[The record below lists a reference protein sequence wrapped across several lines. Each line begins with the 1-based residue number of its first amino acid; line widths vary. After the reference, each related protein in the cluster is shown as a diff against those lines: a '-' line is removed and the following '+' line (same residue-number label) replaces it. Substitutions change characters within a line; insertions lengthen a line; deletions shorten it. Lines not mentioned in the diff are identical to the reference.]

1 MKNLESAKTISK
13 LVVLLITGLCV
24 GMAMVAR
31 GAEQPSDVFTQKVA
45 PIFAANC
52 VMCHGAKMQRGGLD
66 LRTEQATLKGGGR
79 GASIVPGK
87 PEESLLYKLVTHK
100 EEPAMPMGGK
110 LSDAELAAIAEWIKG
125 VAPSAVAP
133 VAETI
138 PTRTPGY
145 SITAKD
151 RQWWSFIKPV
161 RPAVPRVQ
169 NRKWVRNEIDAFVLS
184 KLESNGL
191 QPAAPADARTLI
203 RRVYFDLIGLPPSPE
218 EVAAFVKNPSNA
230 AYEKIVDKLLASQH
244 YGERWGRH
252 WLDLARYADSGG
264 YEFDYDRPHA
274 WHYRDWVIKAF
285 NNDMPYN
292 EFVMAQLANDQLK
305 PGDPEALVPTMFC
318 LNGPTQDNAVTEENR
333 ADELSDILDD
343 MVATTSSVFMGVT
356 MGCARCHDHKYDP
369 LPTKDYYRMVAVF
382 SPFEK
387 TTKPLVSEAEIA
399 AHKEANKAV
408 DEKQRPFRRQLS
420 ELEKPLRE
428 RLMNEKIEFHL
439 NLAEKTNSFGDKTK
453 EQYRTELAARLAK
466 EVNIQSEDIDEIIS
480 PEQQVIRKQLLKQIE
495 DLNKTRPK
503 PYNAAMGMTDKSNP
517 GKMHVYLRGNWRTK
531 GDEVQPGLPTVLSDG
546 KDLQPTN
553 RRKQLAEFI
562 ASPENPLTARVAV
575 NRIWKYHFGNGIVR
589 TTSDFG
595 LTGDRPS
602 HPELL
607 DWLAV
612 EFMQSDAATR
622 GTGDT
627 AKNPQSAIRNP
638 QSNPWSWKRMHR
650 LMVLSNTY
658 RQSSQHNEQ
667 AALKDNDNR
676 LLWRMNP
683 RRLEAEALRDSILVV
698 SNKLNPKMYGPGIYP
713 RIDPDIVNTG
723 SRPRWPLDAKD
734 DNETFRRSIY
744 IFVKRSVPLPLV
756 EVFDCP
762 VTVVSSPNRATSTVS
777 PQALALMNN
786 EFVLEQAKLFAERV
800 TTEAGTD
807 TAKQIA
813 RAFQIAL
820 HRQPSAKEQDW
831 SLNFLKSQTNG
842 YTQRKHE
849 RPEAAALRDFC
860 HALMNLNEFLYV
872 D

>member
-13 LVVLLITGLCV
+13 LVILLIVGLCV
-24 GMAMVAR
+24 GMAMVVTAQ
-31 GAEQPSDVFTQKVA
+31 QPSDLFTQKVA
-45 PIFAANC
+45 PIFAGNC

-87 PEESLLYKLVTHK
+87 PEESLLYKLITHK

-138 PTRTPGY
+138 PTRTHGY

-161 RPAVPRVQ
+161 RPAVPTVQ

-184 KLESNGL
+184 KLEANGL
-191 QPAAPADARTLI
+191 QPSAPADARTLI

-230 AYEKIVDKLLASQH
+230 AYEKIVDKLLSSQH

-285 NNDMPYN
+285 NADLPYN
-292 EFVMAQLANDQLK
+292 QFVLEQLAGDQIK
-305 PGDPEALVPTMFC
+305 PGDPEAIIPTTFC
-318 LNGPTQDNAVTEENR
+318 RNGPTVDNVNNEETR
-333 ADELSDILDD
+333 SDEMDD
-343 MVATTSSVFMGVT
+343 MVATTSSVFMGLT

-369 LPTKDYYRMVAVF
+369 LPTKDYYRMVAIF
-382 SPFEK
+382 NSSEK
-387 TTKPLVSEAEIA
+387 AEKPLVNEQEIA
-399 AHKEANKAV
+399 QHKELNKAV
-408 DEKQRPFRRQLS
+408 DEKQRPYKKQLA

-428 RLMNEKIEFHL
+428 RLMNEKIDFHL
-439 NLAEKTNSFGDKTK
+439 KLAEMSSGFGDKTK
-453 EQYRTELAARLAK
+453 EQFRAELATRLGK
-466 EVNIQSEDIDEIIS
+466 EINIQNEDIEEIIA
-480 PEQQVIRKQLLKQIE
+480 PDQQVIRKQLLKQIE
-495 DLNKTRPK
+495 ELNQTRPK
-503 PYNAAMGMTDKSNP
+503 PYLAAMGVTEKKEP
-517 GKMHVYLRGNWRTK
+517 GKSYLYLRGNHRTK
-531 GDEVQPGLPTVLSDG
+531 GEEVFAGLPTVLTDG
-546 KDLQPTN
+546 KDLKPIDT
-553 RRKQLAEFI
+553 RKQLAEWI
-562 ASPENPLTARVAV
+562 VSPDNPLTARVAV
-575 NRIWKYHFGNGIVR
+575 NRIWKYHFGNGIVK

-607 DWLAV
+607 DWLAI
-612 EFMQSDAATR
+612 EFRDGATGR
-622 GTGDT
+622 AGDE
-627 AKNPQSAIRNP
+627 ANPKSKIQNP
-638 QSNPWSWKRMHR
+638 KSSPWSWKAMHK
-650 LMVLSNTY
+650 LMLLSNTY
-658 RQSSQHNEQ
+658 RQSSQFNE
-667 AALKDNDNR
+667 AAATKDNDNR

-683 RRLEAEALRDSILVV
+683 RRLEAEALRDTMLVV
-698 SNKLNPKMYGPGIYP
+698 SNKLNSQMYGPGIYP

-723 SRPRWPLDAKD
+723 SRPRWPLNAKD

-807 TAKQIA
+807 AGRQIA

-820 HRQPSAKEQDW
+820 HRQPSAKEQTW
-831 SLNFLKSQTNG
+831 SLNFLKSQTDG
-842 YTQRKHE
+842 YTERKHE
-849 RPEAAALRDFC
+849 RPSAAALRDFC

>member
-1 MKNLESAKTISK
+1 MRKSRTIKTAGK
-13 LVVLLITGLCV
+13 LALIGVIGLVIVV
-24 GMAMVAR
+24 AAQ
-31 GAEQPSDVFTQKVA
+31 QPNDIFTQKIA
-45 PIFAANC
+45 PIFEANC
-52 VMCHGAKMQRGGLD
+52 VACHGAKIQRSAFD
-66 LRTEQATLKGGGR
+66 ARTEEAILKGGKR
-79 GASIVPGK
+79 GAAVVPGK
-87 PEESLLYKLVTHK
+87 PEESLLYKLITHK
-100 EEPAMPMGGK
+100 EEPEMPMGGK
-110 LSDAELAAIAEWIKG
+110 LTDAELAAVAEWIKG
-125 VAPSAVAP
+125 IKAPAV
-133 VAETI
+133 VAEAI
-138 PTRTPGY
+138 PTRNAGY
-145 SITAKD
+145 AITAKD
-151 RQWWSFIKPV
+151 RAWWSFVKPV
-161 RPAVPRVQ
+161 RPAVPTVK
-169 NRKWVRNEIDAFVLS
+169 NRRWVRNEIDAFILS
-184 KLESNGL
+184 KLEANGL
-191 QPAAPADARTLI
+191 QPSAPADARTLI

-218 EVAAFVKNPSNA
+218 EVEAFVKNPSNA
-230 AYEKIVDKLLASQH
+230 AYERIVDKLLSSQH

-285 NNDMPYN
+285 NDDMPYN

-305 PGDPEALVPTMFC
+305 PGDPEALIPTMFC
-318 LNGPTQDNAVTEENR
+318 LNGPTQDNAETEENR

-343 MVATTSSVFMGVT
+343 MVSTTSSVFMGVT

-369 LPTKDYYRMVAVF
+369 LPTKDYYRMAAVF
-382 SPFEK
+382 SPFQK
-387 TTKPLVSEAEIA
+387 TTKPLVNEADIA

-408 DEKQRPFRRQLS
+408 DEKIRPYRQQLS
-420 ELEKPLRE
+420 ALEKPLRE
-428 RLMNEKIEFHL
+428 RLMNEKIEFHFQ
-439 NLAEKTNSFGDKTK
+439 LAEKTNSFGDKTK
-453 EQYRTELAARLAK
+453 EQYRAELATRLRK
-466 EVNIQSEDIDEIIS
+466 EINIQNEDIEEIIA
-480 PEQQVIRKQLLKQIE
+480 PEQQVVRKQLLKQIE

-503 PYNAAMGMTDKSNP
+503 PYNAAMGMTDKETPS
-517 GKMHVYLRGNWRTK
+517 KMHVYLRGNWRTK

-546 KDLQPTN
+546 KDLQPVN

-575 NRIWKYHFGNGIVR
+575 NRIWKYHFGNGLVK

-612 EFMQSDAATR
+612 EFMNADFGRRKAES
-622 GTGDT
+622 G
-627 AKNPQSAIRNP
+627 KNTPHSKA
-638 QSNPWSWKRMHR
+638 WSWKAMHR

-658 RQSSQHNEQ
+658 RQASQHNEQ
-667 AALKDNDNR
+667 AAAKDLDNR

-683 RRLEAEALRDSILVV
+683 RRLEAEALRDSLLVV

-713 RIDPDIVNTG
+713 RIDPDIVGTG

-744 IFVKRSVPLPLV
+744 IFVKRSVLLPLA

-762 VTVVSSPNRATSTVS
+762 VTVVSAPNRPTSTVS

-786 EFVLEQAKLFAERV
+786 EFVLEQAKFFAERV
-800 TTEAGTD
+800 ATEAG
-807 TAKQIA
+807 ANVNQQIT

-820 HRQPSAKEQDW
+820 HRKPNQQEQDW
-831 SLNFLKSQTNG
+831 SLNFLKSQTDG
-842 YTQRKHE
+842 YAQRKHE
-849 RPEAAALRDFC
+849 RPGAAALRDFC

>member
-1 MKNLESAKTISK
+1 MKNPESVKTISK
-13 LVVLLITGLCV
+13 LTILLFAGLFA
-24 GMAMVAR
+24 GIAMAFTAQ
-31 GAEQPSDVFTQKVA
+31 QPGDVFKQKVT
-45 PIFAANC
+45 PIFEQNC
-52 VMCHGAKMQRGGLD
+52 VMCHGAKIQRSGLD
-66 LRTEQATLKGGGR
+66 LRTEQATIKGGGR
-79 GASIVPGK
+79 GASVVPGK
-87 PEESLLYKLVTHK
+87 PEESLLYKLITHK

-110 LSDAELAAIAEWIKG
+110 LSDAELATIAEWIKG
-125 VAPSAVAP
+125 LTPSTAAP
-133 VAETI
+133 VADTL
-138 PTRTPGY
+138 PTRTHGY

-161 RPAVPRVQ
+161 RAAVPTVK
-169 NRKWVRNEIDAFVLS
+169 NRRWVRNEIDAFVLS
-184 KLESNGL
+184 KLESNDL
-191 QPAAPADARTLI
+191 QPSAPADARTLI
-203 RRVYFDLIGLPPSPE
+203 RRVYIDLTGLPPSPE
-218 EVAAFVKNPSNA
+218 EVDAFVKNPSNR
-230 AYEKIVDKLLASQH
+230 AYEKMIDKLLASPH

-292 EFVMAQLANDQLK
+292 EFVLAQLANDQLK
-305 PGDPEALVPTMFC
+305 PGDPEALIPTMFC

-333 ADELSDILDD
+333 ADELSDIMDD

-387 TTKPLVSEAEIA
+387 TTKPLVGETEIA

-408 DEKQRPFRRQLS
+408 DEKQRPYRQQLS
-420 ELEKPLRE
+420 ALEKPLRQ
-428 RLMNEKIEFHL
+428 RLMTEKIEFHL
-439 NLAEKTNSFGDKTK
+439 ALAEKTNSLGDKTK
-453 EQYRTELAARLAK
+453 EQYRAELAARLAR
-466 EVNIQSEDIDEIIS
+466 EVNIQSEDIDEIIT

-503 PYNAAMGMTDKSNP
+503 PFNAAMGMTDKDNP

-575 NRIWKYHFGNGIVR
+575 NRIWKYHFGNGLVR

-607 DWLAV
+607 DWLAT
-612 EFMQSDAATR
+612 EFANPTDPQ
-622 GTGDT
+622 
-627 AKNPQSAIRNP
+627 AKVWGVKAMH
-638 QSNPWSWKRMHR
+638 KRM
-650 LMVLSNTY
+650 LLSNTY
-658 RQSSQHNEQ
+658 RQASQVNEQ
-667 AALKDNDNR
+667 ALAKDNDNR

-683 RRLEAEALRDSILVV
+683 RRLEAEALRDSMLVV
-698 SNKLNPKMYGPGIYP
+698 SNKLNKQMYGPGIYP
-713 RIDPDIVNTG
+713 RIDPDIINTG

-734 DNETFRRSIY
+734 NNETFRRSIY
-744 IFVKRSVPLPLV
+744 IFVKRSVPLPMI

-786 EFVLEQAKLFAERV
+786 EFVLEQAKYFAERV
-800 TTEAGTD
+800 TTEAGAD
-807 TAKQIA
+807 VNKQIA
-813 RAFQIAL
+813 RAFQLAL
-820 HRQPSAKEQDW
+820 HRKPSVKEQDW
-831 SLNFLKSQTNG
+831 SLSFLKSQTDG
-842 YTQRKHE
+842 YLQRKHE
-849 RPEAAALRDFC
+849 RPDAAALRDFC
-860 HALMNLNEFLYV
+860 HAIMNLNEFLYV

>member
-1 MKNLESAKTISK
+1 MWQLGTVKTTFKFAI
-13 LVVLLITGLCV
+13 
-24 GMAMVAR
+24 MAALGGALAVASQ
-31 GAEQPSDVFTQKVA
+31 QPADLFRQKIA
-45 PIFAANC
+45 PIFEQNC
-52 VMCHGAKMQRGGLD
+52 TACHGAQIQRSGLD
-66 LRTEQATLKGGGR
+66 LRTEQAILKGGKR
-79 GASIVPGK
+79 GTSVVPGK
-87 PEESLLYKLVTHK
+87 PEESLLYKLITHK

-110 LSDAELAAIAEWIKG
+110 LSDAELALVAEWIKG
-125 VAPSAVAP
+125 LTPSKPAAD
-133 VAETI
+133 TI
-138 PTRTPGY
+138 PTRNQGY
-145 SITAKD
+145 AITAKD
-151 RQWWSFIKPV
+151 RQWWSFVKPV
-161 RPAVPRVQ
+161 RPPVPTVQ

-191 QPAAPADARTLI
+191 TPSAPADARTLI
-203 RRVYFDLIGLPPSPE
+203 RRVYIDLIGLPPSPE
-218 EVAAFVKNPSNA
+218 EVEAFVKNPSNT
-230 AYEKIVDKLLASQH
+230 AYEKVIDKLLSSQH

-274 WHYRDWVIKAF
+274 WPYRDWVIKAF
-285 NNDMPYN
+285 NEDKPYN
-292 EFVMAQLANDQLK
+292 EFILAQLANDQLK
-305 PGDPEALVPTMFC
+305 PGDPEALIPTMFC

-356 MGCARCHDHKYDP
+356 VGCARCHDHKYDP
-369 LPTKDYYRMVAVF
+369 LPTKDYYRMVAIF

-408 DEKQRPFRRQLS
+408 DEKARPYRQQLAA
-420 ELEKPLRE
+420 LEKPLRE

-439 NLAEKTNSFGDKTK
+439 QLAEKTNSFGEKTK
-453 EQYRTELAARLAK
+453 EQYRTELAARLAR
-466 EVNIQSEDIDEIIS
+466 EVNIQSEDIDEIIA
-480 PEQQVIRKQLLKQIE
+480 PEQQIVRKQLLRQIE

-503 PYNAAMGMTDKSNP
+503 PFNAALGMTDKKEP
-517 GKMHVYLRGNWRTK
+517 GKNYVNLRGNWRTK
-531 GDEVQPGLPTVLSDG
+531 GDEVQPGVPTVLSDG
-546 KDLQPTN
+546 KDLSPTN
-553 RRKQLAEFI
+553 RRQQLAEFI
-562 ASPENPLTARVAV
+562 ASPDNPLTARVAV
-575 NRIWKYHFGNGIVR
+575 NRIWKYHFGNGIVK

-612 EFMQSDAATR
+612 EFMDAER
-622 GTGDT
+622 GTRNADLGKPISSGT
-627 AKNPQSAIRNP
+627 PHSALRTPQSKA
-638 QSNPWSWKRMHR
+638 WSWKAMHK
-650 LMVLSNTY
+650 LMLLSNTY

-667 AALKDNDNR
+667 ADTKDHDNR

-683 RRLEAEALRDSILVV
+683 RRLEAEAIRDSILVV
-698 SNKLNPKMYGPGIYP
+698 SKKLNPEMYGPGIYP
-713 RIDPDIVNTG
+713 RIDPDIINTG

-734 DNETFRRSIY
+734 NNDTFRRSIY

-786 EFVLEQAKLFAERV
+786 EFILEQAKFFAERV
-800 TTEAGTD
+800 TTEAGAD
-807 TAKQIA
+807 VNQQIA

-820 HRQPSAKEQDW
+820 HRKPSVKEQDW
-831 SLNFLKSQTNG
+831 SLNFLKSQTAG
-842 YTQRKHE
+842 YTQRKQE
-849 RPEAAALRDFC
+849 RPEVAALRDFC
-860 HALMNLNEFLYV
+860 HAIMNLNEFLYV